1 MAACKPAI
9 LMLLMTDK
17 KDVTSIVV
25 LPFANLSTEEK
36 NEFLCDGM
44 TEAIINAL
52 AKIDQLRV
60 ISRTSSFFFKNSRV
74 SPREIH
80 AQLDVAIIV
89 EGSIQISD
97 DTLRIAAKLIRAEDE
112 SYLWTTSHDRQL
124 SKLFEV
130 QDEISLLIADQLREH
145 IGHLEIA
152 EHLADKPTQN
162 INAYNACLQGRF
174 HFNKWNPED
183 AHIALT
189 HYEKAR
195 QLDEHFVDAYVG
207 IADAYSFLAVA
218 GFAPRE
224 ESWARASE
232 ALQKARLL
240 DADNPGL
247 NYMLANEAFFT
258 KADFAAA
265 TRYALRA
272 LAAKPTYAEAQQFIS
287 FLHALSGNLD
297 RSLEHI
303 RYAKSIDP
311 LNPETRFFEAY
322 YHYRS
327 GNYTMTDAILSDLL
341 KQNPKNLPALIT
353 RIYVQLKLHQVDEA
367 RMAINEIADE
377 LITPDERTG
386 LLCLADATDG
396 RTNTGLIE
404 KLEKKKAVQHA
415 HHAHSYL
422 FLAYAT
428 LNRTD
433 EAFALLEQAH
443 GFKSSILLLAFS
455 DPLAAK
461 LNDDHRYKAFHQKLY
476 PQIPAA
482 SPPVN
487 SGIAQRDM
495 DKAKAVFTQLE
506 AFMATDLPYLN
517 PALTLR
523 SLAGQIQIHPNQ
535 LSWVLN
541 EYARK
546 NFNAFINH
554 YRIEHFKKLAT
565 DPANAHIS
573 LIGLAYESG
582 FNSKTVFN
590 TAFKK
595 EVGMTPSAY
604 QKSRL

>member
-1 MAACKPAI
+1 
-9 LMLLMTDK
+9 MLLMTDK

-174 HFNKWNPED
+174 HFNKWNAED
-183 AHIALT
+183 AHIALN
-189 HYEKAR
+189 HFEKAR

-404 KLEKKKAVQHA
+404 KLEKKTAVQHA

-422 FLAYAT
+422 FLTYAA

>member
-183 AHIALT
+183 AHIALN
-189 HYEKAR
+189 HFEKAR

-311 LNPETRFFEAY
+311 LNPETRFFEAF

-367 RMAINEIADE
+367 RMAIDEIADE

-404 KLEKKKAVQHA
+404 KLEKKTAVQHA

-422 FLAYAT
+422 FLTYAT